1 MTILIK
7 NGTIVNEDKKF
18 LGSIVINNDKIERIV
33 EGLFSESETEY
44 SRVIDAENKL
54 IIPGVIDDQV
64 HFREPGLT
72 YKAEIATESIAAVAG
87 GVTSYMEM
95 PNTNPPTTSIE
106 ALEEKFSRAAEVSLA
121 NYSFYFGA
129 NNTNHNLLD
138 KLNTKRICG
147 VKVFMGSSTGNM
159 LVDKSEA
166 LKAIFS
172 TSPILI
178 ATHCEAE
185 EIIRANM
192 AHYKA
197 LYEGKETPASIHPLI
212 RSAEACYRSSAKAA
226 ELAEQYGAKLHI
238 LHMSTKQEMALLS
251 NKPLSEKRITGE
263 VCVHH
268 LWFDDRDY
276 DLKGNF
282 IKWNPAIKSEEDK
295 NALREAVKNGVLDVV
310 ATDHAP
316 HTLEEKSKPY
326 FDAPS
331 GGPLVQHS
339 LLSMLQMATSENPVF
354 TLEEVIKSMCHNPAT
369 LYNVD
374 KRGFLRE
381 GYYADIAIITMSEE
395 YEVEKSNILSKCG
408 WSPMEGYTY
417 RNSVSYTLVNGDIVY
432 DNGKINPTVR
442 GRELV
447 FNN

>member
-1 MTILIK
+1 MRILIK
-7 NGTIVNEDKKF
+7 NGTIVNEGKKF
-18 LGSIVINNDKIERIV
+18 TGSIIIENDKIEKIT
-33 EGLFSESETEY
+33 EGLFSESTNEF
-44 SRVIDAENKL
+44 SKVIDAENKL
-54 IIPGVIDDQV
+54 VIAGVIDDQV

-95 PNTNPPTTSIE
+95 PNTNPPTTSLE

-138 KLNTKRICG
+138 KIDTKRVCG

-159 LVDKSEA
+159 LVDKNEA

-172 TSPILI
+172 SSPILI

-192 AHYKA
+192 AKYKA
-197 LYEGKETPASIHPLI
+197 MYEGKDAPANIHPLI
-212 RSAEACYRSSAKAA
+212 RSAEACYVSSARAA
-226 ELAEQYGAKLHI
+226 ELADKYGAKLHI
-238 LHMSTKQEMALLS
+238 LHMSTKKEMELLS
-251 NKPLSEKRITGE
+251 DKPLKEKHITGE

-295 NALREAVKNGVLDVV
+295 EALRVAVRSGRLDIV

-316 HTLEEKSKPY
+316 HTIEEKIKPY

-331 GGPLVQHS
+331 GGPMVQHS
-339 LLSMLQMATSENPVF
+339 LLSMLQMATCENPIF
-354 TLEEVIKSMCHNPAT
+354 TLEEVVKTMCHNPAT
-369 LYNVD
+369 LYNIE

-381 GYYADIAIITMSEE
+381 GYYADIAIITMGEE
-395 YEVEKSNILSKCG
+395 YKVEKSNILSKCG

-417 RNSVSYTLVNGDIVY
+417 RNSVSYTIVNGDIVY
-432 DNGKINPTVR
+432 DNGKIDVSIR
-442 GRELV
+442 GKELK
-447 FNN
+447 FN